1 MCDFRAQNDAW
12 QHITHW
18 QISPESTYLVCCP
31 IIMRLRT
38 EGLNSTFPMRTSR
51 DRGRLAKTILN
62 TVMAL
67 STLPEL
73 HLIILY
79 LSSFFFLKSNSP
91 QPFFQGG
98 FLVSTYRSFFF
109 FSSNYKIK
117 AISLHKVLL
126 IHTLTKS
133 YVEEKRNWDSS
144 SVELNKPILIWKM
157 VREVTSQPAS

>member
-1 MCDFRAQNDAW
+1 MTGAIW
-12 QHITHW
+12 Q
-18 QISPESTYLVCCP
+18 
-31 IIMRLRT
+31 
-38 EGLNSTFPMRTSR
+38 
-51 DRGRLAKTILN
+51 KTIFN

-79 LSSFFFLKSNSP
+79 LATFFLKSNSP
-91 QPFFQGG
+91 EPFFQGV
-98 FLVSTYRSFFF
+98 FLVSTYRF

-133 YVEEKRNWDSS
+133 
-144 SVELNKPILIWKM
+144 
-157 VREVTSQPAS
+157 